1 MSSFSYPTETP
12 KAAQAFQ
19 QYCLLGPSRSL
30 RILTKQHQ
38 NRPQNA
44 PKTPPDSWRLESLHD
59 WSAKYHWQERVKE
72 YDREQSDLQRIAKA
86 EAIAKYQESEL
97 ELANDLKKLIVESL
111 KKQVEAHVAP
121 ASALVAAL
129 KLVTEMQRSAL
140 GLDDV
145 QRVEVSG
152 INAQPINFSFNSIIA
167 TIEAGSITDSKS
179 VIGVS
184 DSGGIKRETVG

>member
-1 MSSFSYPTETP
+1 MSSFSYPNETP
-12 KAAQAFQ
+12 KAASAFQ
-19 QYCLLGPSRSL
+19 QYCLLGPSRSF

-38 NRPQNA
+38 NNI
-44 PKTPPDSWRLESLHD
+44 KTTSEKSDLHLRALAE
-59 WSAKYHWQERVKE
+59 WSAKYHWQERVKD
-72 YDREQSDLQRIAKA
+72 YDREQSELQRIARA
-86 EAIAKYQESEL
+86 DAIAKYQESEL
-97 ELANDLKKLIVESL
+97 QLASELKTLIVESL
-111 KKQVEAHVAP
+111 RKQVESHVAP

-167 TIEAGSITDSKS
+167 TIEAGSITNSKS

>member
-1 MSSFSYPTETP
+1 MSSFFHPNETP
-12 KAAQAFQ
+12 KAAAAFAE
-19 QYCLLGPSRSL
+19 YCLMGPSRSL
-30 RILTKQHQ
+30 QRVVDLLRQ
-38 NRPQNA
+38 NSGKSAANIRQ
-44 PKTPPDSWRLESLHD
+44 LEM
-59 WSAKYHWQERVKE
+59 WSSQFHWQIRVKE
-72 YDREQSDLQRIAKA
+72 YDREQSELQRIARA
-86 EAIAKYQESEL
+86 DAIAKYQESEL
-97 ELANDLKKLIVESL
+97 QLASELKILIVESL
-111 KKQVEAHVAP
+111 RKQVESHVTP

>member
-1 MSSFSYPTETP
+1 MSSFFYPNETP

-19 QYCLLGPSRSL
+19 QYCLMGPSRSIRKL
-30 RILTKQHQ
+30 ANLPQILS
-38 NRPQNA
+38 
-44 PKTPPDSWRLESLHD
+44 KTQAKDASVESLFN
-59 WSAKYHWQERVKE
+59 WSAKYHWQERVKD
-72 YDREQSDLQRIAKA
+72 YDREQSELQRIARA
-86 EAIAKYQESEL
+86 DAIAKYQESEL
-97 ELANDLKKLIVESL
+97 QLASELKTLIVESL
-111 KKQVEAHVAP
+111 RKQVESHVAP

-184 DSGGIKRETVG
+184 DSSGIKRETVG